1 MGATPCNQPLRF
13 FRVGHR
19 WFGMH
24 FWTRVGLA
32 LRPLEGFVARHP
44 RALMGSLL
52 TLVGGFAVTAFGI
65 APLVPGAESLPQ
77 RQLVQSLQLP
87 ELESQLA
94 ALAEHPLGLQRNDMT
109 RAGDSADSLLSRL
122 GAFDTRF
129 AAFLRTDPTAR
140 RLLQGRAGKRV
151 SLEADL
157 SGRVARLVARYPA
170 EGAHLAGRFFNRLV
184 VERSSGGALEAR
196 MELARY
202 ESQVRLASGSI
213 SSTLFAAT
221 DDANV
226 PDSVASQLADM
237 FAADV
242 DFHRELR
249 KGDRFSLVFETLTAD
264 GEPAPWA
271 EGRLLAAEFVNGGRT
286 HQAVWYQD
294 EHVGRG
300 AYFGLDGQSKRRT
313 FLASPMEFSRV
324 SSGFAMRFHPIL
336 QRMRKHNGIDY
347 AAPKGTPAR
356 IVGDGVVEFAGWQGG
371 YGNTV
376 IVRHSGGK
384 ETLYAHL
391 SRIDVRKGQRVEQG
405 QRVGLV
411 GATGWAT
418 GPHLHFEFR
427 VGGVHRDPRQLAR
440 ASEPVRLPA
449 ASLPGFLAKAEDVKV
464 SLRVAAS
471 LDEGVTGLH

>member
-1 MGATPCNQPLRF
+1 MN
-13 FRVGHR
+13 
-19 WFGMH
+19 
-24 FWTRVGLA
+24 FWTRLGLVFG
-32 LRPLEGFVARHP
+32 PLERFVASHP
-44 RALMGSLL
+44 RTLMGSLL
-52 TLVGGFAVTAFGI
+52 TAVGGLAVTAFGI
-65 APLVPGAESLPQ
+65 APLVPGTEALPQ
-77 RQLVQSLQLP
+77 RQVVQPLQVP
-87 ELESQLA
+87 ELDVQLA
-94 ALAEHPLGLQRNDMT
+94 ALAEHPLGLQRNDAT
-109 RAGDSADSLLSRL
+109 RSGDSADSLLSRM
-122 GAFDTRF
+122 GAFDPAF
-129 AAFLRTDPTAR
+129 ATFLRSDPTAR

-151 SLEADL
+151 TVEADL
-157 SGRVARLVARYPA
+157 SGRVERLVARYPA
-170 EGAHLAGRFFNRLV
+170 EGEHLAGRFFNRLV
-184 VERSSGGALEAR
+184 VERTSNRALESR
-196 MELARY
+196 LELGRY

-226 PDSVASQLADM
+226 PDAVASQLADM

-264 GEPAPWA
+264 GEAAPWA
-271 EGRLLAAEFVNGGRT
+271 SGRLLAAEFVNAGRA

-300 AYFGLDGQSKRRT
+300 GYFGMDGQSKRRA

-336 QRMRKHNGIDY
+336 QRMRQHKGIDY
-347 AAPKGTPAR
+347 AAPKGTPVR
-356 IVGDGVVEFAGWQGG
+356 IVGDGVVDFAGWQGG
-371 YGNTV
+371 YGNMV

-384 ETLYAHL
+384 ETVYAHL
-391 SRIDVRKGQRVEQG
+391 SRVDVRKGQRVEQG

-427 VGGVHRDPRQLAR
+427 VGGVHRDPRQLAK
-440 ASEPVRLPA
+440 ASEAVRLPA
-449 ASLPGFLAKAEDVKV
+449 ASLPSFRAQAEDVKV
-464 SLRVAAS
+464 SLRVASS
-471 LDEGVTGLH
+471 LDAGVTGLH